1 MKKTAYTL
9 VSVVI
14 GAFLYAT
21 ALTLFLIPA
30 GLLTGGGGGL
40 ALTVN
45 HYTNIPVS
53 LASLAINVLMLIVGF
68 VALGKEF
75 AMTTLASTF
84 LFPAMLEV
92 CQRLFG
98 GIVLTDDLVLCT
110 LFSGLGIGIA
120 MGIVIRTGTSTG
132 GMDIPPMVLRKYFR
146 IPMAVSMYFFDV
158 CILLSQATFRKA
170 ENVLYG
176 IVLVLIYT
184 IVLDK
189 VLVMGSSRL

>member
-14 GAFLYAT
+14 SAFLYAT
-21 ALTLFLIPA
+21 VLTLFLIPA

-98 GIVLTDDLVLCT
+98 GIVLTTDLGLCT
-110 LFSGLGIGIA
+110 LFSWYRYRHGYRHSYRNIHWRYGH
-120 MGIVIRTGTSTG
+120 S
-132 GMDIPPMVLRKYFR
+132 
-146 IPMAVSMYFFDV
+146 S
-158 CILLSQATFRKA
+158 
-170 ENVLYG
+170 YG
-176 IVLVLIYT
+176 IEKIFPHPHGCQHVFL
-184 IVLDK
+184 
-189 VLVMGSSRL
+189 